1 MIEIDKKE
9 IENKLWPE
17 DIDLFANMEGNYI
30 SNNEKLFFETL
41 YVKMQTECAPC
52 REALLIE
59 SENED
64 HIFFLRDGYD
74 EFILGSSKDGIA
86 SPVLHT
92 MKLKDVLDANL
103 KSLGLVDSDITL
115 QQWLRNR
122 DYQGL
127 VYNRNNAYL

>member
-1 MIEIDKKE
+1 
-9 IENKLWPE
+9 
-17 DIDLFANMEGNYI
+17 MEGNYI

-59 SENED
+59 PDNED
-64 HIFFLRDGYD
+64 NLFFLREGYD
-74 EFILGSSKDGIA
+74 EFILGTSKDGIA

-103 KSLGLVDSDITL
+103 KKLGLIESDITL
-115 QQWLRNR
+115 HQWLRNR
-122 DYQGL
+122 DYQGIM
-127 VYNRNNAYL
+127 YNRNNAYL